1 MEYQLSEKDYY
12 KAYLLHR
19 KPRKAYAVLGIVILC
34 LSSIPMF
41 YGSNPGWYRFF
52 WPLCVIYLLL
62 LFFVFPYY
70 QISKIYKQTRGLGNE
85 IINISLDENS
95 ITLSTDKGN
104 STIPFKDIYK
114 LKNNKHYLLIY
125 PNQHLYRILPKKDDE
140 LKELAKQIEDGF
152 IKNSR

>member
-1 MEYQLSEKDYY
+1 
-12 KAYLLHR
+12 
-19 KPRKAYAVLGIVILC
+19 
-34 LSSIPMF
+34 MF

-95 ITLSTDKGN
+95 ITLSTGKGN
-104 STIPFKDIYK
+104 STLPFKDIYK

-125 PNQHLYRILPKKDDE
+125 PNQHLYRILPKKDDK